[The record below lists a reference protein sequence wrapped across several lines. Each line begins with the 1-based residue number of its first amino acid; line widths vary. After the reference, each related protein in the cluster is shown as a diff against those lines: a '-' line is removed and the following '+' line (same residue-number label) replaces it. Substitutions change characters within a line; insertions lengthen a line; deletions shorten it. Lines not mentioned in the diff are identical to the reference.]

1 VNRRRKEIGGTAVD
15 RVRAKIAESKFFI
28 DEMDKRQHHA
38 IGFGYCLSA
47 FLSAF
52 KSIEY
57 QLPKRTIKALRHSDE
72 GIDFLMNQRNIEV
85 HGAGVEIVFVADLIR
100 VGRFHSR
107 FEREPHRFHNP
118 RLPPG
123 TGAGNG
129 GRSWRFTGKRSADLI
144 GYCTECVNSVEKFV
158 EGLPS

>member
-1 VNRRRKEIGGTAVD
+1 MERKRKHLGRNAVD
-15 RVRAKIAESKFFI
+15 RAREKIAESRFFI
-28 DEMDKRQHHA
+28 DEMGKHQHQA
-38 IGFGYCLSA
+38 RKFGCCLSA
-47 FLSAF
+47 FLSAI

-57 QLPKRTIKALRHSDE
+57 QLPKPAIKALRHSDE

-123 TGAGNG
+123 TKVANG
-129 GRSWRFTGKRSADLI
+129 VRSWRFTDKRSVDLI
-144 GYCTECVNSVEKFV
+144 GYCTDCVNSVEKFV